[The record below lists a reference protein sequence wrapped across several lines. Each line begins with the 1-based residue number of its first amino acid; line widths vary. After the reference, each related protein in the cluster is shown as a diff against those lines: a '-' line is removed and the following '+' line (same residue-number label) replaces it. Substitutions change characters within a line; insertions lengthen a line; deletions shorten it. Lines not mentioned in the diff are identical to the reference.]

1 MHKRT
6 LIMAG
11 FIAVTVLQGIS
22 YPAIA
27 LADAPTATQSYST
40 SQPAGETQSSSGVEN
55 DATSDASHDAASS
68 QTPMSSP
75 KAAQSGTTAQ
85 SGTEAQPD
93 VEAQSE
99 EASGKSVD
107 PGTTADPN
115 KTTEPA
121 QPSEPAKPE
130 NGWDQNKQPY
140 YENGVMAV
148 SKDVFIPNDPNNR
161 KEGIWVRFDQSG
173 NLVKGENY
181 HNGGWY
187 YFDTTTGA
195 MVKGVKHISSNGG
208 KWVYYDVVTGRM
220 AHGEAYLHYDKEHT
234 GWYYFDQY
242 TGKMA
247 HDFVYI
253 RQTNKWVYY
262 DKITGKMQ
270 YGERYIN
277 GGWYYM
283 KPVTGA
289 LAKGR
294 TWMASGN
301 KWVYYDKITGRMV
314 HGGAIIDGHHY
325 FFDPYTGA
333 QYSKQQIANRLASY
347 ARTYSSQHPDCP
359 GALAANGGLICPF
372 GPCMSFVWYV
382 FHAAGLDVFL
392 CDGAK
397 TGWPHHNFDWYN
409 SRGRVSSTPQV
420 GDVAFWKFSDSW
432 ASNYSASHA
441 GIVIE
446 VNGGN
451 VVIVDAAY
459 GNIGVRSAYSG
470 ARYAHPYYDE

>member
-1 MHKRT
+1 
-6 LIMAG
+6 
-11 FIAVTVLQGIS
+11 
-22 YPAIA
+22 
-27 LADAPTATQSYST
+27 
-40 SQPAGETQSSSGVEN
+40 
-55 DATSDASHDAASS
+55 
-68 QTPMSSP
+68 
-75 KAAQSGTTAQ
+75 
-85 SGTEAQPD
+85 
-93 VEAQSE
+93 
-99 EASGKSVD
+99 
-107 PGTTADPN
+107 
-115 KTTEPA
+115 
-121 QPSEPAKPE
+121 
-130 NGWDQNKQPY
+130 
-140 YENGVMAV
+140 
-148 SKDVFIPNDPNNR
+148 
-161 KEGIWVRFDQSG
+161 
-173 NLVKGENY
+173 
-181 HNGGWY
+181 
-187 YFDTTTGA
+187 
-195 MVKGVKHISSNGG
+195 
-208 KWVYYDVVTGRM
+208 
-220 AHGEAYLHYDKEHT
+220 
-234 GWYYFDQY
+234 
-242 TGKMA
+242 MA

-289 LAKGR
+289 LSKGR

>member
-1 MHKRT
+1 
-6 LIMAG
+6 
-11 FIAVTVLQGIS
+11 
-22 YPAIA
+22 
-27 LADAPTATQSYST
+27 
-40 SQPAGETQSSSGVEN
+40 
-55 DATSDASHDAASS
+55 
-68 QTPMSSP
+68 
-75 KAAQSGTTAQ
+75 
-85 SGTEAQPD
+85 
-93 VEAQSE
+93 
-99 EASGKSVD
+99 
-107 PGTTADPN
+107 
-115 KTTEPA
+115 
-121 QPSEPAKPE
+121 
-130 NGWDQNKQPY
+130 
-140 YENGVMAV
+140 
-148 SKDVFIPNDPNNR
+148 
-161 KEGIWVRFDQSG
+161 
-173 NLVKGENY
+173 
-181 HNGGWY
+181 
-187 YFDTTTGA
+187 
-195 MVKGVKHISSNGG
+195 
-208 KWVYYDVVTGRM
+208 
-220 AHGEAYLHYDKEHT
+220 
-234 GWYYFDQY
+234 
-242 TGKMA
+242 
-247 HDFVYI
+247 
-253 RQTNKWVYY
+253 
-262 DKITGKMQ
+262 
-270 YGERYIN
+270 
-277 GGWYYM
+277 M

>member
-1 MHKRT
+1 
-6 LIMAG
+6 MAG

-40 SQPAGETQSSSGVEN
+40 SQPAGEPQSSSGTEN
-55 DATSDASHDAASS
+55 DASSDAASHDAASS

-75 KAAQSGTTAQ
+75 KTAQSGATAQ

-93 VEAQSE
+93 AEAQSE

-130 NGWDQNKQPY
+130 NGWDQNKQHY

-253 RQTNKWVYY
+253 RQT
-262 DKITGKMQ
+262 
-270 YGERYIN
+270 
-277 GGWYYM
+277 
-283 KPVTGA
+283 
-289 LAKGR
+289 
-294 TWMASGN
+294 N